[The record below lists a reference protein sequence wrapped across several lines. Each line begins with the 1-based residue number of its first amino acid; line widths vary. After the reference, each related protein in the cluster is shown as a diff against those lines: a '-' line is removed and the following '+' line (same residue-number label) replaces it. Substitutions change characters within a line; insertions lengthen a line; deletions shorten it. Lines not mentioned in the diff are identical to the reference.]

1 MTSRDDDTPK
11 SLDGLFQP
19 DVFDAEAHS
28 EEEIAITEV
37 SPQVLEELSQLFK
50 SSSQHDVNNQQVIET
65 DNNGDFG
72 EKGNRGDNT
81 DRDGNENADVDVDID
96 VEATID
102 DVEIVAQISDST
114 PMAEV
119 VSIIDDPSVDADYT
133 PAPRDPLLNPMS
145 DRGDVLEISDD
156 SGGAV
161 VIVDDDVDRVIIVD
175 QDQPDPRFEER
186 QKRHLRRERLRKVK
200 WFKLAGAVVVLVAV
214 VLGVLA
220 SPLFAIRNVV
230 FEGNVYT
237 SQETINKVT
246 ELLEGASVFTA
257 DTRAAREEVLKDP
270 WVSEVRITTD
280 FPSGALVEVA
290 ERVPVVWYVGED
302 EKARVIDARGF
313 IIAVLDGWPTRYLQV
328 VGTGAS
334 LEAGTYADDVYRAAA
349 QLVLALPDEI
359 RGRVK
364 SLELAGGGELT
375 MILKE
380 GTIVRF
386 GPPTD
391 LQNKLVAVVVLFR
404 RQDPAS
410 LLVVD
415 VSTGNPTVQ
424 TK

>member
-1 MTSRDDDTPK
+1 MTTRDDDRSK
-11 SLDGLFQP
+11 GQP
-19 DVFDAEAHS
+19 AQHGDSKRSDEDLAV
-28 EEEIAITEV
+28 TEV
-37 SPQVLEELSQLFK
+37 SAEVLEELSQLFN
-50 SSSQHDVNNQQVIET
+50 SSSSI
-65 DNNGDFG
+65 
-72 EKGNRGDNT
+72 
-81 DRDGNENADVDVDID
+81 DVDESTENNNEESADESQEQNIDETSLGDSVSEGVD
-96 VEATID
+96 V
-102 DVEIVAQISDST
+102 T

-119 VSIIDDPSVDADYT
+119 ISITDGEVVDVDESEGDLT
-133 PAPRDPLLNPMS
+133 PAPVDPLLNPMS
-145 DRGDVLEISDD
+145 NRGDVLEITDD
-156 SGGAV
+156 SGGTV

-175 QDQPDPRFEER
+175 QDRPDPRFGER
-186 QKRHLRRERLRKVK
+186 QKRHQRRERLRKVK
-200 WFKLAGAVVVLVAV
+200 WFKVVGGVVGLIAI

-220 SPLFAIRNVV
+220 SPLFAIRTVV

-237 SQETINKVT
+237 SPATIEKVSD
-246 ELLEGASVFTA
+246 LLQGASVFTA
-257 DTRAAREEVLKDP
+257 DTRSAREAVLADP
-270 WVSEVRITTD
+270 WVAEVRITTD

-313 IIAVLDGWPTRYLQV
+313 IIAVLDGWPTKYLQV
-328 VGTGAS
+328 AGTGPS

-359 RGRVK
+359 RTRVK

-404 RQDPAS
+404 RQDPAT

-424 TK
+424 VK

>member
-1 MTSRDDDTPK
+1 MTSRNDDSSMAPSGASAGGNT
-11 SLDGLFQP
+11 G
-19 DVFDAEAHS
+19 AENV
-28 EEEIAITEV
+28 EEIAVTEV
-37 SPQVLEELSQLFK
+37 SAEVLEELSQLFK
-50 SSSQHDVNNQQVIET
+50 T
-65 DNNGDFG
+65 
-72 EKGNRGDNT
+72 T
-81 DRDGNENADVDVDID
+81 PATNENDKQL
-96 VEATID
+96 ID
-102 DVEIVAQISDST
+102 DHEIDHQSITVARTVSPDNVEDDAAESGATQKDQT
-114 PMAEV
+114 PLAEV
-119 VSIIDDPSVDADYT
+119 ISIIDDDVSAPDFT
-133 PAPRDPLLNPMS
+133 PGPADPLLNPMS
-145 DRGDVLEISDD
+145 HKGDVVEIADD
-156 SGGAV
+156 SGGTV
-161 VIVDDDVDRVIIVD
+161 VIVDEDVDRVIIVD
-175 QDQPDPRFEER
+175 NDRPDPRFDER
-186 QKRHLRRERLRKVK
+186 QRRHQRRERLRRVK
-200 WFKLAGAVVVLVAV
+200 WFKLVGAVVGVVAV
-214 VLGVLA
+214 ILGILA

-237 SQETINKVT
+237 SQQTIADVT
-246 ELLEGASVFTA
+246 ELLKGASVFTA
-257 DTRAAREEVLKDP
+257 DTKAAREAVLKDP
-270 WVSEVRITTD
+270 WVAEVRITTD

-313 IIAVLDGWPTRYLQV
+313 IIAVLDGWPTKYLQV
-328 VGTGAS
+328 TGTGAS

-359 RGRVK
+359 RSRVK

-404 RQDPAS
+404 RQDPAT

-424 TK
+424 AK

>member
-1 MTSRDDDTPK
+1 MTTGHDNTPNSPNGQSDLDARRDDELAVT
-11 SLDGLFQP
+11 
-19 DVFDAEAHS
+19 EA
-28 EEEIAITEV
+28 
-37 SPQVLEELSQLFK
+37 SPEVLEELSQLFK
-50 SSSQHDVNNQQVIET
+50 SSSPTDGGDDLTSVVSKISDEVTPVGRDASDVVVVV
-65 DNNGDFG
+65 DSDGDG
-72 EKGNRGDNT
+72 
-81 DRDGNENADVDVDID
+81 ADVDV
-96 VEATID
+96 EHPL
-102 DVEIVAQISDST
+102 DST

-119 VSIIDDPSVDADYT
+119 ISIVDDDRAEPDLT
-133 PAPRDPLLNPMS
+133 PGPADPLLNPMS
-145 DRGDVLEISDD
+145 HHGDVVEITDD
-156 SGGAV
+156 GASTV

-186 QKRHLRRERLRKVK
+186 QRRHQRRERLRKVK
-200 WFKLAGAVVVLVAV
+200 WFKLAAVISVVVAV

-220 SPLFAIRNVV
+220 SPLFGIRRVD

-237 SQETINKVT
+237 SPQTVAEVT
-246 ELLEGASVFTA
+246 ELLMGASVFTA
-257 DTRAAREEVLKDP
+257 DTRAAREAVLRDP
-270 WVSEVRITTD
+270 WVAEVRITTD

-313 IIAVLDGWPTRYLQV
+313 IIAVLEGWPTKYLQV
-328 VGTGAS
+328 TGTGPS
-334 LEAGTYADDVYRAAA
+334 LEAGVFADDVYRAAA

-359 RGRVK
+359 RSRVK
-364 SLELAGGGELT
+364 SLELAGGGELS

-404 RQDPAS
+404 RQDPS
-410 LLVVD
+410 TLVVVD

-424 TK
+424 VK